1 MLMSMQS
8 SGPKGPQTMKM
19 RYTHLGACREGQ
31 GTVTLDKNSEQCK
44 KMRERAAKMDPETA
58 ARFKGMCG

>member
-1 MLMSMQS
+1 
-8 SGPKGPQTMKM
+8 
-19 RYTHLGACREGQ
+19 
-31 GTVTLDKNSEQCK
+31 VTLDKNSEQCK